1 MPSAGK
7 SPLSNIFIIHRTSQI
22 TWEFSLEFDRAE
34 DLDYNDT
41 KLHFV

>member
-1 MPSAGK
+1 MPSSSM
-7 SPLSNIFIIHRTSQI
+7 SPLSSIILHRIFQII
-22 TWEFSLEFDRAE
+22 WEFSLKFDRAE